1 MKALLLLLLCSL
13 QLAPSIGGHDD
24 VAKSTARALCIGGG
38 AFANQPAAAAADSS
52 TGSDQNNIKLVAS
65 ITELGK
71 HLAALDGKAQHVLS
85 LWCNQHLHASTPA
98 SPTNAPP
105 SASDH
110 AAEGKKK
117 KVKEECSNSGG
128 GSEKEP
134 KLSEES
140 VEAELASIVNLLGN
154 RAARPSGEAQQEAHM
169 LLANLLQQD
178 MVVRKLLVVLL
189 SCGPV
194 VLLSFLYTHAHTHI
208 YICICYICIS
218 RFRALSLQHHPL
230 EVCSLLFTLYAEVRR
245 VILVTSCY

>member
-52 TGSDQNNIKLVAS
+52 TGSDQHNIKLVAS

-117 KVKEECSNSGG
+117 KVKDECSNSGG

-178 MVVRKLLVVLL
+178 MVVRTETFG
-189 SCGPV
+189 GPV
-194 VLLSFLYTHAHTHI
+194 VLLSFLYTHTHTHTHT

-218 RFRALSLQHHPL
+218 RFRALSLQHYPL